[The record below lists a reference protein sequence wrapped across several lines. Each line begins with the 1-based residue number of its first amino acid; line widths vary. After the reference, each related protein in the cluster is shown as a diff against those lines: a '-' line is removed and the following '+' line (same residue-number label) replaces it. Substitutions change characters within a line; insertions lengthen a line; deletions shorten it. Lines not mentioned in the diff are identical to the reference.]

1 MTYFVVVDD
10 GKVDLDAARAMSR
23 SMPRVWSTTEVTKA
37 LKRLNGKILS
47 MEQSEDFFPD
57 EIDGDDSDDSGDP
70 PFRKA
75 GHPHLG
81 KRVRHFLQPGGSEGD
96 YIDGTVTGYLSPSDV
111 DSKGNP
117 AFTCT
122 RTKRPAALFRIAC
135 DANNRAQL
143 KYKDLEMSEVEEAL
157 RHKLESRANSSVKTL
172 TSPKVE
178 LVLPGADNSPGEYP
192 KWNLGKQSSVPGV
205 QYFKSDVGEYWIE
218 QVVPR
223 KNDSECRCDTY
234 YLNPDGLRFRSIKS
248 VHRFLDGGDDNEQ
261 EIFAPKKG

>member
-23 SMPRVWSTTEVTKA
+23 SMPRVWSTEEVAKA
-37 LKRLNGKILS
+37 RERLNGKILS
-47 MEQSEDFFPD
+47 MEQSEEILPE

-81 KRVRHFLQPGGSEGD
+81 KRVRHFLQPGGSVGD
-96 YIDGTVTGYLSPSDV
+96 YVDGTVTGYLSPNDV

-117 AFTCT
+117 AFTST
-122 RTKRPAALFRIAC
+122 HTKRPAALFRVTF

-143 KYKDLEMSEVEEAL
+143 KCKDMEMSEVEEAL
-157 RHKLESRANSSVKTL
+157 RANS
-172 TSPKVE
+172 SPKVE
-178 LVLPGADNSPGEYP
+178 LVPPDADTSPGEYP
-192 KWNLGKQSSVPGV
+192 NWNLGKQSKVPGV
-205 QYFKSDVGEYWIE
+205 QYFKSDIGEYWIE

-223 KNDSECRCDTY
+223 KNHPEGRCDTY
-234 YLNPDGLRFRSIKS
+234 YLNPDGLRFRSIKE
-248 VHRFLDGGDDNEQ
+248 VHRFLEDGDDNEQ
-261 EIFAPKKG
+261 EIFAPKKE

>member
-23 SMPRVWSTTEVTKA
+23 SMPRVWSTEEVTKS
-37 LKRLNGKILS
+37 LERLNGTILL
-47 MEQSEDFFPD
+47 MEQSEEILLN

-81 KRVRHFLQPGGSEGD
+81 KRVSHFLQPGGSEGD
-96 YIDGTVTGYLSPSDV
+96 YVDGTVTGYLSPNDV

-122 RTKRPAALFRIAC
+122 RTKRPAALFRITF

-143 KYKDLEMSEVEEAL
+143 KCKDMEMVEVEEAL

-172 TSPKVE
+172 KSPKVE
-178 LVLPGADNSPGEYP
+178 LVLPDCPLPGEYP
-192 KWNLGKQSSVPGV
+192 NWNLGKQSSVPGV

-223 KNDSECRCDTY
+223 KNHSEGRCDTY
-234 YLNPDGLRFRSIKS
+234 FLNPDGLRFRSINQ
-248 VHRFLDGGDDNEQ
+248 VHRFLDPGDDNEQ
-261 EIFAPKKG
+261 EIFAQKKG

>member
-23 SMPRVWSTTEVTKA
+23 SMPRVWSTEEVAKA
-37 LKRLNGKILS
+37 LERLNGKILS
-47 MEQSEDFFPD
+47 VEQSE
-57 EIDGDDSDDSGDP
+57 EMLTKIDGDDSDDSGDP

-96 YIDGTVTGYLSPSDV
+96 YVDGTVTGYLSPNDV
-111 DSKGNP
+111 DSKCNP

-122 RTKRPAALFRIAC
+122 RTKRPAALFRITF

-143 KYKDLEMSEVEEAL
+143 KCKDMEMSEVDEAL
-157 RHKLESRANSSVKTL
+157 RHKLESRANSSVKSL
-172 TSPKVE
+172 KSPKVE
-178 LVLPGADNSPGEYP
+178 LVLPDADTSPGEYP
-192 KWNLGKQSSVPGV
+192 NWNLGKQSSVPGV

-223 KNDSECRCDTY
+223 KNHPEGRCDTY
-234 YLNPDGLRFRSIKS
+234 YLNPDGLRFRSIKDL
-248 VHRFLDGGDDNEQ
+248 HRFLYGGDDNEQ
-261 EIFAPKKG
+261 EIFALKKG